1 LAALGGLAITLT
13 GATACAQNWPSI
25 HGPEDT
31 PKYPAAGS
39 TYVPLT
45 SWVYPAI
52 EKLAAMRY
60 IRSDFRGTRPWARTE
75 CARLTDE
82 AADRIGEKVRAG
94 EDVSE
99 FVAETL
105 KELQIEFAP
114 ELDVLAGDPNRS
126 LQMESVYTRVMSIS
140 GPMLDDSFHFG
151 QTISNDFG
159 RPDRRGTN
167 VIAGASARATFGP
180 FFAYVDQEYQHAPSE
195 PAYSAAVQQTVLNM
209 DQGQAF
215 LPHGGPA
222 INRLQSQ
229 DTYLGVNFK
238 NWQVSFGRQSLWW
251 GSSESGGMLMSD
263 NAPPI
268 NGLHIDRTV
277 PFRLPWIL
285 GFLGPMH
292 VSFVVGKLGGH
303 VNTVTG
309 QTILGPTCPPEVVVC
324 GQSPWLQNTRIS
336 FKMTDRIEFGVSHA
350 AIFGGQGFNNSATVF
365 LKAFL
370 PIDRLSQQSNS
381 QFENKQYMS
390 WDLNIRIN
398 SRATWYGEFL
408 GSDDPYPFSQISR
421 TAISS
426 GIFFSRL
433 PLVTEKLDLQIEG
446 SYTASPLN
454 TIIKPN
460 LGVLHYWGVHWQG
473 GLTNDQYILG
483 NSLGRDAKR
492 YFGTLTYHLSP
503 RSAVDFQISHTQ
515 VSPQFVPQGADW
527 TEVRMGATRFF
538 GRSVYV
544 VGLLQVARIVYP
556 ILFSGEQNSTS
567 ASMEIG
573 YQFASR

>member
-1 LAALGGLAITLT
+1 MA
-13 GATACAQNWPSI
+13 GAQSWPSI
-25 HGPEDT
+25 HGPTDT

-82 AADRIGEKVRAG
+82 AANRIAEKIQAG

-99 FVAETL
+99 FVADTL
-105 KELQIEFAP
+105 KELQNEFAP
-114 ELDVLAGDPNRS
+114 ELDVIGGDPNRS

-140 GPMLDDSFHFG
+140 GPMLDDSYHFG

-180 FFAYVDQEYQHAPSE
+180 FFAYVDQEYQHAPGE
-195 PAYSAAVQQTVLNM
+195 PNYSAAVQQTVLNM

-222 INRLQSQ
+222 INRLQSM
-229 DTYLGVNFK
+229 DTYAGVNFK
-238 NWQVSFGRQSLWW
+238 NWQVSIGRQSLWW
-251 GSSESGGMLMSD
+251 GTSESGGLLMSD

-303 VNTVTG
+303 VNTPTNLY
-309 QTILGPTCPPEVVVC
+309 ILGFTCPPGIAVC
-324 GQSPWLQNTRIS
+324 GQDPWIQNTRVS
-336 FKMTDRIEFGVSHA
+336 MKLTDRIEFGVSHA
-350 AIFGGQGFNNSATVF
+350 ALFGGEGFINNTGVF
-365 LKAFL
+365 VKAFL
-370 PIDRLSQQSNS
+370 PIDRLVNQSNS
-381 QFENKQYMS
+381 QFNNKQFMS
-390 WDLNIRIN
+390 WDVNVRIA
-398 SRATWYGEFL
+398 SDLTWYVELL
-408 GSDDPYPFSQISR
+408 GSDDPYPLSQVSR
-421 TAISS
+421 TAINS
-426 GIFFSRL
+426 GVYL
-433 PLVTEKLDLQIEG
+433 PKIPKLSEKLELRLEG
-446 SYTASPLN
+446 VYTASPLN
-454 TIIKPN
+454 TEIKPN
-460 LGVLHYWGVHWQG
+460 QGILHYWGVHWQG
-473 GLTNDQYILG
+473 GYTNGGYILG
-483 NSLGRDAKR
+483 NAVGRDAKMYGGSFAYR
-492 YFGTLTYHLSP
+492 FSP
-503 RSAVDFQISHTQ
+503 KNFLAIEIFHHQ
-515 VSPQFVPQGADW
+515 VSPEFVPGGASWTDERLSWSARLRRGLSVSGGIQREQLMYPVLFGVGQGKSNW
-527 TEVRMGATRFF
+527 T
-538 GRSVYV
+538 
-544 VGLLQVARIVYP
+544 
-556 ILFSGEQNSTS
+556 TS
-567 ASMEIG
+567 LETS
-573 YQFASR
+573 YQF